1 MGHHTLG
8 EWTKGVKN
16 ASWQPVVPC
25 LRLQRPPKPGSGSA
39 FLNSRMMPMG
49 RPDNCCYRHQDR
61 LWQREATE
69 LPASDGHSVPVC
81 DRNGSTIATSQM
93 LDRVVLVPCSASS
106 ARQWKALSEQL
117 PGFHSLP
124 LDLWG
129 HGSHGRWH
137 GARPFSLSKEAATIY
152 EACPDGTP
160 FHLIGHS
167 YGGGVALRFALS
179 HPQRLR
185 SLTLIEPS
193 SFHVTRICSPK
204 SEPLRTPSIVAS
216 SAATTSAA
224 CRPSS
229 TIGSERAAGRAC
241 PMTRRYSLGIWPCT
255 LHITSGVSL
264 EEKTSLAAYTAID
277 VPTLILFGT
286 RSPAPSRAITR
297 LLAEILPHAR
307 HRTIRGAGHMSPIT
321 HPAEVNGLIV
331 EHVLRNRP
339 VAAITAAA
347 NLPIGERPQGFAEDE
362 QGRQRG

>member
-1 MGHHTLG
+1 
-8 EWTKGVKN
+8 
-16 ASWQPVVPC
+16 
-25 LRLQRPPKPGSGSA
+25 
-39 FLNSRMMPMG
+39 MMPMG

-137 GARPFSLSKEAATIY
+137 GARPFSLSEEAATIY

-185 SLTLIEPS
+185 SLTLIELS
-193 SFHVTRICSPK
+193 SFHVLKDAQGTDAHLLTEIRAVADAVNRGVICGDYVSGMQTFIDYWVGAGSWESLSDDKKVQFGYLAVHIAHHFWSLIRRENVTGGLHGHRCANADSVWHAFPGAIARHN
-204 SEPLRTPSIVAS
+204 STPCGDPASCAAPHDPWCRSHVADHTPS
-216 SAATTSAA
+216 
-224 CRPSS
+224 R
-229 TIGSERAAGRAC
+229 SERAHSGARAEE
-241 PMTRRYSLGIWPCT
+241 P
-255 LHITSGVSL
+255 TSGG
-264 EEKTSLAAYTAID
+264 D
-277 VPTLILFGT
+277 
-286 RSPAPSRAITR
+286 
-297 LLAEILPHAR
+297 HC
-307 HRTIRGAGHMSPIT
+307 
-321 HPAEVNGLIV
+321 
-331 EHVLRNRP
+331 
-339 VAAITAAA
+339 
-347 NLPIGERPQGFAEDE
+347 
-362 QGRQRG
+362 GRQPAYWRAPPRVRGG